1 MATPVYIYIPVS
13 IPISTASSVSSHSAA
28 KVMCFVQRWRIKDAP
43 VGARDELVRKMRAVV
58 ER

>member
-1 MATPVYIYIPVS
+1 MATPVSISIPVS
-13 IPISTASSVSSHSAA
+13 ISTASSVSSHSAA
-28 KVMCFVQRWRIKDAP
+28 KVMCFVQRCRIKDAP